1 MFSVP
6 RHLRQILISVIAI
19 KPERLLELL
28 AERQVVGG
36 RGLTLSVR
44 HTGSQSSGP
53 SREFEAIDTVFSYA
67 SLLVQLCDR
76 YEHPAGPKTAFN
88 HRTTFP

>member
-44 HTGSQSSGP
+44 HTSMVLNPLLRPDNSKP
-53 SREFEAIDTVFSYA
+53 FDTVFSYA
-67 SLLVQLCDR
+67 R
-76 YEHPAGPKTAFN
+76 YTA
-88 HRTTFP
+88 PVA

>member
-44 HTGSQSSGP
+44 HTGAPSSD
-53 SREFEAIDTVFSYA
+53 SSKEFKDIDTVFSCAKYA
-67 SLLVQLCDR
+67 ALVAR
-76 YEHPAGPKTAFN
+76 RVSASS
-88 HRTTFP
+88 